1 MGRFAE
7 RAAEIADE
15 LEEYAWSMHL
25 AEVERVAAA
34 VLAIGLA
41 LDAPCTAWDVDAPRR
56 SDAA

>member
-15 LEEYAWSMHL
+15 MEEYAWSMHL

-34 VLAIGLA
+34 VLAIELA
-41 LDAPCTAWDVDAPRR
+41 LDAPCTAWHVEAPR